1 MTAGPSGSVD
11 RVREE
16 FVQLWG
22 ALGTFWGVPPTTAR
36 VFGWLM
42 SRSEPADA
50 QEIMAGLELSRGAVS
65 MACRELREWKLIAP
79 ERVAGA
85 RRVVYRPE
93 TDLERV
99 LRNVV
104 QIRKRREW
112 DPIRENMRDWIPA
125 LEVDTTPETAV
136 FLQRLRAIDTVM
148 ARADAIAEFL
158 LKGGTVTD
166 FGLKAL
172 LGAGAVAARLGNLAL
187 SRRDHG
193 SLAQRVTDLDVE
205 EDVELRSVVR
215 DEDLPP
221 EQRFEEQES

>member
-1 MTAGPSGSVD
+1 MTGEISDGMD

-65 MACRELREWKLIAP
+65 MACRELREWKLISP

-99 LRNVV
+99 LRNVI
-104 QIRKRREW
+104 QMRKRREW

-125 LEVDTTPETAV
+125 LESDSSPETAV
-136 FLQRLRAIDTVM
+136 FLHRLRAIDTVM
-148 ARADAIAEFL
+148 GRADEIAEFL

-166 FGLKAL
+166 FGLKAV

-187 SRRDHG
+187 SRRESAAPVDPI
-193 SLAQRVTDLDVE
+193 RDLEV
-205 EDVELRSVVR
+205 
-215 DEDLPP
+215 
-221 EQRFEEQES
+221 EEQES

>member
-1 MTAGPSGSVD
+1 MGAEGAESVD

-50 QEIMAGLELSRGAVS
+50 QDIMAGLELSRGAVS

-79 ERVAGA
+79 ERIAGA

-104 QIRKRREW
+104 EIRKRREW

-125 LEVDTTPETAV
+125 LEVQSSPGSAQSSPENAV
-136 FLQRLRAIDTVM
+136 FLRRLRAIDQVM
-148 ARADAIAEFL
+148 GRVDSIAEFL
-158 LKGGTVTD
+158 LNGGTVTD
-166 FGLKAL
+166 LGLKAL
-172 LGAGAVAARLGNLAL
+172 LGAGAVAARLGNLA
-187 SRRDHG
+187 RRE
-193 SLAQRVTDLDVE
+193 AQSFSGKSAPPPEPVPDLD
-205 EDVELRSVVR
+205 
-215 DEDLPP
+215 P
-221 EQRFEEQES
+221 EEQES

>member
-1 MTAGPSGSVD
+1 MTDGPSESVD

-99 LRNVV
+99 LRNVI
-104 QIRKRREW
+104 QMRKRREW

-125 LEVDTTPETAV
+125 LEPDSAPETAV

-148 ARADAIAEFL
+148 GRADEIAEFL

-166 FGLKAL
+166 FGLKAV

-187 SRRDHG
+187 SRRE
-193 SLAQRVTDLDVE
+193 STA
-205 EDVELRSVVR
+205 
-215 DEDLPP
+215 PP
-221 EQRFEEQES
+221 EPVGDLEVEEQES

>member
-1 MTAGPSGSVD
+1 MGDGAGLRTREAFGDVGVSLVTDDRTDSVA

-42 SRSEPADA
+42 SRDEPADA
-50 QEIMAGLELSRGAVS
+50 QEIMAGLGLSRGAVS

-125 LEVDTTPETAV
+125 LEADSSPETAV

-148 ARADAIAEFL
+148 ERADAIAEFL

-166 FGLKAL
+166 FGLKWL
-172 LGAGAVAARLGNLAL
+172 LGAGAVAAKLGNLAL
-187 SRRDHG
+187 SRREPAALPD
-193 SLAQRVTDLDVE
+193 RVTDLEV
-205 EDVELRSVVR
+205 
-215 DEDLPP
+215 EDL
-221 EQRFEEQES
+221 ES

>member
-1 MTAGPSGSVD
+1 MGAEGAESVD

-104 QIRKRREW
+104 EIRKRREW

-125 LEVDTTPETAV
+125 LEAPSSGESGPSPENAV
-136 FLQRLRAIDTVM
+136 FLRRLREIDQVM
-148 ARADAIAEFL
+148 GRVDSIAEFL
-158 LKGGTVTD
+158 LNGGTVTD

-172 LGAGAVAARLGNLAL
+172 LGAGAVAARLGNLA
-187 SRRDHG
+187 RRE
-193 SLAQRVTDLDVE
+193 AQSFSGKSAPPAEPVPDLD
-205 EDVELRSVVR
+205 
-215 DEDLPP
+215 P
-221 EQRFEEQES
+221 EEQES